1 MKAMVVDL
9 SSSLDYSTL
18 DVMIS
23 SITKRALQV
32 WETIHGYIRSVPPRT
47 VYQ

>member
-23 SITKRALQV
+23 SITKKRLN
-32 WETIHGYIRSVPPRT
+32 EGHKKHKELLH
-47 VYQ
+47 